1 MKKLVSFVCG
11 LLLSLTLAYGQDT
24 CHITITGSFDSECQY
39 DFKQL
44 PVEEYTDILIACET
58 NCHN

>member
-1 MKKLVSFVCG
+1 MKKLLFFWG
-11 LLLSLTLAYGQDT
+11 TLLLTLAGVRAQNT
-24 CHITITGSFDSECQY
+24 CHITITGSFDPECQY

-44 PVEEYTDILIACET
+44 PVEEYPDILIACET